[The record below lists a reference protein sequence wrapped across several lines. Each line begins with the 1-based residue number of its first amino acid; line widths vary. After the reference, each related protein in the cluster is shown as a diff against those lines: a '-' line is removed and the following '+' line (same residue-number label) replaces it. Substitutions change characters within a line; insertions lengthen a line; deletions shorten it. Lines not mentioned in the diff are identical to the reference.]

1 MKPIILKRHLADSST
16 RDLKH
21 SLTGKLVRVI
31 NGKSPMER
39 YFGISG
45 GGRRMR
51 GNNSETGIDFNLTPV
66 QEMVRATAAEFTDR
80 EILPN
85 ITRLDREHLLS
96 MDIVRGMAELGML
109 GAPIPEEYGGQGL
122 DFIATALI
130 CEEIERGDGGFRT
143 LLSVHLGL
151 NSLTL
156 LKFANEEQK
165 REYLVPQARGEKI
178 ACFGLTEP
186 AAGSDVAALE
196 SSARREGDHYL
207 LNGQKTWISYAN
219 VADHFLVFAKTDRE
233 AGHRGITAFLL
244 DRSMKGIET
253 RDIEHKMGVWAGST
267 GEIFMSDVEVP
278 VENRVGEEGE
288 GFKIAMYAL
297 DMGRFTVA
305 AGALGTIRAALDA
318 SVRYANQREAFGKPI
333 GRYQFVQEKIA
344 EMVRGLET
352 SRLLVYKAAWCKN
365 LGVRNTLET
374 SLAKWHATESAFYA
388 ANAAV
393 QIHGAYGYSAE
404 YPVERLFRNAR
415 APLLYEGTTEIHKMI
430 QAEHALGY
438 RKANG

>member
-1 MKPIILKRHLADSST
+1 MSGQDFKEGINFE
-16 RDLKH
+16 
-21 SLTGKLVRVI
+21 LTPEQELVR
-31 NGKSPMER
+31 
-39 YFGISG
+39 
-45 GGRRMR
+45 
-51 GNNSETGIDFNLTPV
+51 T
-66 QEMVRATAAEFTDR
+66 TAREFVEK

-85 ITRLDREHLLS
+85 IAELDREHVLS
-96 MDIVRGMAELGML
+96 FDIIHGMADLGML

-122 DFIATALI
+122 DFVATALL

-143 LLSVHLGL
+143 LLSVHMGL

-156 LKFANEEQK
+156 LEFGTEEQK
-165 REYLVPQARGEKI
+165 QKYLVPQARGEKI

-186 AAGSDVAALE
+186 GAGSDVASIE
-196 SSARREGDHYL
+196 STARLEGDRYI

-219 VADHFLVFAKTDRE
+219 VADNFLVFAKMDRE
-233 AGHRGITAFLL
+233 AGHRGISAFLL
-244 DRSMKGIET
+244 DRSMQGIET
-253 RDIEHKMGVWAGST
+253 RDLEHKLGVWAGST
-267 GEIFMSDVEVP
+267 GEVFMTDVEVP
-278 VENRVGEEGE
+278 EANRLGTDGE

-305 AGALGTIRAALDA
+305 AGALGTIRAALEA
-318 SVRYANQREAFGKPI
+318 SVKYANQRVAFGQPI

-352 SRLLVYKAAWCKN
+352 SRLLVYKAAWLKN
-365 LGVRNTLET
+365 KGERNTLET
-374 SLAKWHATESAFYA
+374 SLAKWHATECAFDA

-430 QAEHALGY
+430 QAENALGY

>member
-1 MKPIILKRHLADSST
+1 MSGQDFKEGINFE
-16 RDLKH
+16 
-21 SLTGKLVRVI
+21 LTPEQELVR
-31 NGKSPMER
+31 
-39 YFGISG
+39 
-45 GGRRMR
+45 
-51 GNNSETGIDFNLTPV
+51 T
-66 QEMVRATAAEFTDR
+66 TAREFVDK
-80 EILPN
+80 EILPK
-85 ITRLDREHLLS
+85 ISELDREHVLS
-96 MDIVRGMAELGML
+96 FDIIHGMADLGML

-122 DFIATALI
+122 DFIATALL

-143 LLSVHLGL
+143 LLSVHMGL

-156 LKFANEEQK
+156 LEFGTEEQK
-165 REYLVPQARGEKI
+165 HKYLVPQARGEKI

-186 AAGSDVAALE
+186 GAGSDVASIE
-196 SSARREGDHYL
+196 STARLEGDRYI

-219 VADHFLVFAKTDRE
+219 VADNFLVFAKTDRE
-233 AGHRGITAFLL
+233 AGHRGISAFLL
-244 DRSMKGIET
+244 DRSIQGIET
-253 RDIEHKMGVWAGST
+253 RDLEHKLGVWAGST
-267 GEIFMSDVEVP
+267 GEIFMTDVEVP
-278 VENRVGEEGE
+278 EANRLGTDGE

-305 AGALGTIRAALDA
+305 AGALGTIRAALEA
-318 SVRYANQREAFGKPI
+318 SVKYANQRIAFGQPI

-352 SRLLVYKAAWCKN
+352 SRLLVYKAAWLKN
-365 LGVRNTLET
+365 KGERNTLET
-374 SLAKWHATESAFYA
+374 SLAKWHATECAFDA

-430 QAEHALGY
+430 QAENALGY

>member
-1 MKPIILKRHLADSST
+1 MSGQDFKE
-16 RDLKH
+16 
-21 SLTGKLVRVI
+21 GI
-31 NGKSPMER
+31 NFE
-39 YFGISG
+39 
-45 GGRRMR
+45 
-51 GNNSETGIDFNLTPV
+51 LTPE
-66 QEMVRATAAEFTDR
+66 QELVRATAREFADK

-85 ITRLDREHLLS
+85 IAELDREHVLS
-96 MDIVRGMAELGML
+96 FDIIHGMADLGML

-122 DFIATALI
+122 DFVATALI

-156 LKFANEEQK
+156 LEFGTEEQK
-165 REYLVPQARGEKI
+165 QKYLVPQARGEKI

-186 AAGSDVAALE
+186 GAGSDVASIE
-196 SSARREGDHYL
+196 STARLEGDRYI

-219 VADHFLVFAKTDRE
+219 VADNLLVFAKTDTE
-233 AGHRGITAFLL
+233 AGHRGISAFLL
-244 DRSMKGIET
+244 DRSMQGIET
-253 RDIEHKMGVWAGST
+253 RDLEHKLGVWAGST
-267 GEIFMSDVEVP
+267 GEIFMTDVEVP
-278 VENRVGEEGE
+278 EVNRLGTDGD

-318 SVRYANQREAFGKPI
+318 SVKYANQRVAFGQPI

-344 EMVRGLET
+344 EMVRGLES
-352 SRLLVYKAAWCKN
+352 SRLLVYKAAWLKN
-365 LGVRNTLET
+365 RGERNTLET
-374 SLAKWHATESAFYA
+374 SLAKWHATECAFDA

-430 QAEHALGY
+430 QAENALGY

>member
-1 MKPIILKRHLADSST
+1 MSGQDFKEGINFE
-16 RDLKH
+16 
-21 SLTGKLVRVI
+21 LTPEQELVR
-31 NGKSPMER
+31 
-39 YFGISG
+39 
-45 GGRRMR
+45 
-51 GNNSETGIDFNLTPV
+51 T
-66 QEMVRATAAEFTDR
+66 TAREFVDK
-80 EILPN
+80 EILPK
-85 ITRLDREHLLS
+85 ISELDREHVLS
-96 MDIVRGMAELGML
+96 FDIIHGMADLGML

-122 DFIATALI
+122 DFIATALL

-143 LLSVHLGL
+143 LLSVHMGL

-156 LKFANEEQK
+156 LEFGTEEQK
-165 REYLVPQARGEKI
+165 HKYLVPQARGEKI

-186 AAGSDVAALE
+186 GAGSDVASIE
-196 SSARREGDHYL
+196 STARLEGDRYI

-219 VADHFLVFAKTDRE
+219 VADNFLVFAKTDRE
-233 AGHRGITAFLL
+233 AGHRGISVFLL
-244 DRSMKGIET
+244 DRSIQGIET
-253 RDIEHKMGVWAGST
+253 RDLEHKLGVWAGST
-267 GEIFMSDVEVP
+267 GEIFMTDVEVP
-278 VENRVGEEGE
+278 EANRLGTDGE

-305 AGALGTIRAALDA
+305 AGALGTIRAALEA
-318 SVRYANQREAFGKPI
+318 SVKYANQRIAFGQPI

-352 SRLLVYKAAWCKN
+352 SRLLVYKAAWLKN
-365 LGVRNTLET
+365 KGERNTLET
-374 SLAKWHATESAFYA
+374 SLAKWHATECAFDA

-430 QAEHALGY
+430 QAENALGY